1 MQSQNSNHFGPFRLD
16 TVNECLWRGKQAVAL
31 KPKAF
36 AVLRYLVEHPGRL
49 VSKNE
54 LLDAVWLDAVVSEG
68 VLKFCVREIRKAL
81 GDNARSPRFIE
92 TLHRRGY
99 RFIAA
104 ISTTAPPSLES
115 RVQRLALEDQDQP
128 SFPVPTLD
136 PRRQTL
142 DIPLVGREAEL
153 AQLHHWFDKA
163 LSGERQIV
171 FVTGEPG
178 IGKTTLIEVFLQSL
192 ESSVQRLASESQ
204 KPLLSQVRTLDPR
217 PQTLDARPWLG
228 RGQCIEH
235 YGAR

>member
-1 MQSQNSNHFGPFRLD
+1 M
-16 TVNECLWRGKQAVAL
+16 NECLWQEEQAIAL

-54 LLDAVWLDAVVSEG
+54 LLDAVWADVAVSEG
-68 VLKFCVREIRKAL
+68 VLKFCIREVRKAL
-81 GDNARSPRFIE
+81 GDKPQAPQFIE

-115 RVQRLALEDQDQP
+115 RVQRLALEDQDRP

-136 PRRQTL
+136 SRRQTL

-153 AQLHHWFDKA
+153 ARLHHWLDKA
-163 LSGERQIV
+163 FSGERQIV
-171 FVTGEPG
+171 FVPGEPG

-192 ESSVQRLASESQ
+192 ESSVTSSV
-204 KPLLSQVRTLDPR
+204 S
-217 PQTLDARPWLG
+217 
-228 RGQCIEH
+228 
-235 YGAR
+235 